1 MIQSIKAANMILNEF
16 SRVAVVLGLA
26 LLLGCSSLH
35 KPAYEAVTDFA
46 PDCTN
51 QSAQIRYLSK
61 LKRFQSNDGTA
72 ENRYNQTIDIQIERL
87 VYYCANA
94 Q

>member
-1 MIQSIKAANMILNEF
+1 MVFNQFYRF
-16 SRVAVVLGLA
+16 SVVPGLV

-46 PDCTN
+46 PDCAN
-51 QSAQIRYLSK
+51 QSAQIRYLNK

-72 ENRYNQTIDIQIERL
+72 ESRYNQTIDIQIERL
-87 VYYCANA
+87 VYYCASA

>member
-1 MIQSIKAANMILNEF
+1 MVSNEF
-16 SRVAVVLGLA
+16 YRVAVVPGLA

-35 KPAYEAVTDFA
+35 RPAYEGINDFA
-46 PDCTN
+46 PDCAN
-51 QSAQIRYLSK
+51 QSAQIRYLNK

-72 ENRYNQTIDIQIERL
+72 EGRYNQTIDIQIERL
-87 VYYCANA
+87 VYYCASS